1 MKFGQVLER
10 CKSKGINISRN
21 ALYLAGIKHGFIER
35 DIDHI
40 NIFHKEKFEQWVEK
54 KLEKV
59 PAGYYTFKECSE
71 KLNKSLP
78 TIYHLIIISD
88 LKVLKIGTKE
98 IKYVNIEELK
108 EFIRIRKYGSEE
120 EYGN

>member
-21 ALYLAGIKHGFIER
+21 ALYLAGIKHGFIEKGTT
-35 DIDHI
+35 H
-40 NIFHKEKFEQWVEK
+40 NIFHKEKFEKWIEK

-59 PAGYYTFKECSE
+59 PAGYYTLKECSQ
-71 KLNKSLP
+71 KLNKPLA
-78 TIYHLIIISD
+78 TIYCWINESN